1 MLSQLQLREFWRLCT
16 FCSLGKK
23 LKANGMD
30 LVKEQIVITEAIK
43 GIAEGAN
50 PRDLEAK
57 LLTS

>member
-1 MLSQLQLREFWRLCT
+1 M
-16 FCSLGKK
+16 
-23 LKANGMD
+23 KANGMD

-57 LLTS
+57 LLIS